1 MKTAW
6 SKLRLARTKRWFL
19 LISQLLSHHVL
30 SWYHAD
36 NCQAVK
42 SMVDAP
48 HYVRTVKRAKQ
59 SRKFN
64 RGIKKEMGGPRKVKG
79 HPKRQPCSSSCI
91 AWLCWKEVTKL
102 LMLLNSWSFHFVVLL
117 QLTNLSNFFRELIS
131 CKDDGYRWRIWIR
144 HFFSFIR
151 GIFSNLFANLADM
164 QCSIVYEIQ
173 EWTNNCLSLCCAM
186 CIASNHSKW
195 RSTRLIF

>member
-1 MKTAW
+1 MVETQVGTDKKVISTHFSTFITPRVVMVSCW
-6 SKLRLARTKRWFL
+6 QLSSSKINGKCATLRQDSKACKEKLKIQCW
-19 LISQLLSHHVL
+19 
-30 SWYHAD
+30 
-36 NCQAVK
+36 
-42 SMVDAP
+42 
-48 HYVRTVKRAKQ
+48 
-59 SRKFN
+59 
-64 RGIKKEMGGPRKVKG
+64 GIKKEIGGPRKVKG

-91 AWLCWKEVTKL
+91 AWLCWKVVTKL

-117 QLTNLSNFFRELIS
+117 KLTNLSIYFRELIS
-131 CKDDGYRWRIWIR
+131 CTVDGYSWRIWIR

-151 GIFSNLFANLADM
+151 GIFSDLCANLADM

>member
-6 SKLRLARTKRWFL
+6 SKLRLARTKRCFL

-64 RGIKKEMGGPRKVKG
+64 AGVLKKKWAGHRKWRVIS
-79 HPKRQPCSSSCI
+79 Q
-91 AWLCWKEVTKL
+91 ATTLQLLCLV
-102 LMLLNSWSFHFVVLL
+102 MLNSGDKVVDVAKFLKLSFRCFTLTYKLVYFFEGTDFL
-117 QLTNLSNFFRELIS
+117 QGWWIPLANMNSSFLFFHPWNFL
-131 CKDDGYRWRIWIR
+131 
-144 HFFSFIR
+144 
-151 GIFSNLFANLADM
+151 
-164 QCSIVYEIQ
+164 
-173 EWTNNCLSLCCAM
+173 
-186 CIASNHSKW
+186 
-195 RSTRLIF
+195 